1 MRTRARARGLAS
13 CARERALGDGVFGRW
28 GRGSGDGAGER
39 QSEVEGAQLKLA
51 ATNSTATATRA
62 SARCAILIGSNAI
75 RNLRIPLK
83 VHDMFFS
90 NRSKIACLR
99 ARFAQVSRS
108 KNHDSR
114 GACRDSRFTNHQS
127 LLTNHAFL
135 SASFHASMPHA
146 AHSTARHSSL
156 VTRHFLIA
164 SFSAVVGWSRKF
176 TNQEIGVPRVARRA
190 DATFRTGTVGLSAA
204 DKSSGRIT
212 SHESRVTNHESRVT
226 PH

>member
-127 LLTNHAFL
+127 LLTYHA
-135 SASFHASMPHA
+135 
-146 AHSTARHSSL
+146 
-156 VTRHFLIA
+156 FLIA
-164 SFSAVVGWSRKF
+164 SFSAVLSGASNSAIGRLPFPGAREPRIAGHQVPADLEARSISRRSE
-176 TNQEIGVPRVARRA
+176 TRGRR
-190 DATFRTGTVGLSAA
+190 R
-204 DKSSGRIT
+204 
-212 SHESRVTNHESRVT
+212 
-226 PH
+226 